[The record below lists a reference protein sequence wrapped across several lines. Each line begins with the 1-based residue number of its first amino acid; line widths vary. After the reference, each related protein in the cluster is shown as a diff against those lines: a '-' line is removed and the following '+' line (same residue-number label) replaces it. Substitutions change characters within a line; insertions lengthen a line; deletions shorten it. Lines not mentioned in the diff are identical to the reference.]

1 MKKDSARCRFGR
13 LLSSQRCI
21 RSRLIISLVLQT
33 TQNEMRKLAT
43 AAFSFTAAIVLAEYF
58 LPVAWLPITA
68 VCLAV
73 LMLPGLFI
81 KGNIGL
87 RIRIISIAAAFGM
100 LWCWGHELLFVQAGE
115 SYVDSIVTAEA
126 RVLDFPRV
134 YEEYTVVDI
143 KLIGSNMPKLRT
155 ALYIY
160 DGQGGLLEPG
170 DIISADLKLKSA
182 TKRYGEE
189 ISRYTSKGRYLL
201 ANLSG
206 EIEVKG
212 KWEFSF
218 LHIPQRMNLTVKNTL
233 VKFFPKDVQ
242 GFQLAL
248 LTGDTSEMYKDK
260 ELSVA
265 MGVSGITHIVSIS
278 GMHMAFLIGMVRT
291 FTGKRRR
298 TAAIC
303 IPLIIFFISMAG
315 GGASVVRSGIMQ
327 IMLLSAPLLRRENDG
342 ITSLSFALA
351 LLLLAN
357 PAAIQDVGLQL
368 SFAAMAGIMLVTPAI
383 NAALEE
389 KAGKLI
395 DKKHADIFIRFVIS
409 SISGTTGALI
419 FSMPLVAWH
428 FGQISLIAP
437 VANILILSAVS
448 LCFSAGYVLCLA
460 GMAFPALGMALAWVL
475 SWLVRY
481 VMAVVKIMGSVPFA
495 ALYTS
500 NYLIG
505 VWLAFTYFC
514 FGICWI
520 MKGKRR
526 FRLPVPL
533 AMSICTLAVALIITS
548 AENHLLTGKITVM
561 DVGQGQS
568 VVVSSGENTVVIDCG
583 GEGWGTSGSTVS
595 SYLLG
600 QNIFKVDALVLTHL
614 HQDHAD
620 GAAELLCRLDVR
632 RLIIPPGDSDDD
644 GLLDEILEMADKH
657 KTEVLY
663 LEQDMQAFA
672 GDMGLRLYAPVGSS
686 SMNERGIVV
695 CASLGEFD
703 TLVMGDVNSS
713 TERMLM
719 KRTGLPAVELLIAGH
734 HGSKYSTGEELLE
747 QVRPKYA
754 AISSGNNNY
763 GHPTIEAMERIASAG
778 ASIYRTDLSG
788 NITFKVR

>member
-1 MKKDSARCRFGR
+1 MT
-13 LLSSQRCI
+13 
-21 RSRLIISLVLQT
+21 ISLALQT
-33 TQNEMRKLAT
+33 TRNEMRKLAT
-43 AAFSFTAAIVLAEYF
+43 AAFSFTAAIILAEYF
-58 LPVAWLPITA
+58 LPAAWLPIMA
-68 VCLAV
+68 ACLAV
-73 LMLPGLFI
+73 LMLPGFFI
-81 KGNIGL
+81 KGNRGI
-87 RIRIISIAAAFGM
+87 RVRIISIFAAFGM
-100 LWCWGHELLFVQAGE
+100 LWCWGHQLLFVQAGE
-115 SYVDSIVTAEA
+115 SYVDSIVAAEA

-143 KLIGSNMPKLRT
+143 KLTGSNMPKLR
-155 ALYIY
+155 AVLYIY

-170 DIISADLKLKSA
+170 DMISADLKLKSA
-182 TKRYGEE
+182 TKRYDEE
-189 ISRYTSKGRYLL
+189 TSIYTSKGRYLL

-218 LHIPQRMNLTVKNTL
+218 LHIPQRVNLAVKNTL
-233 VKFFPKDVQ
+233 VKIFPEDVL

-248 LTGDTSEMYKDK
+248 LTGDTSELHKDK
-260 ELSVA
+260 ELSTA
-265 MGVSGITHIVSIS
+265 MGASGITHVVSIS

-298 TAAIC
+298 TAVIC

-357 PAAIQDVGLQL
+357 PAAIQDIGLQL
-368 SFAAMAGIMLVTPAI
+368 SFAAMAGIMLVTPAV

-395 DKKHADIFIRFVIS
+395 DKKHAGIFIRFIIS
-409 SISGTTGALI
+409 NISGTTGALI
-419 FSMPLVAWH
+419 FSTPLVAWH

-437 VANILILSAVS
+437 LANILILSAVS
-448 LCFSAGYVLCLA
+448 LCFSAGYILCLA
-460 GMAFPALGMALAWVL
+460 GMVFPALGMALAWVL

-481 VMAVVKIMGSVPFA
+481 VLAVVKIMGSVPFA

-505 VWLAFTYFC
+505 VWLALTYLW

-533 AMSICTLAVALIITS
+533 AMSICALAVALIITS

-644 GLLDEILEMADKH
+644 GLMDEILEMADKH

-663 LEQDMQAFA
+663 LEKDMQAFA
-672 GDMGLRLYAPVGSS
+672 GDMELRLYAPIGSS
-686 SMNERGIVV
+686 NINERGIVV

-703 TLVMGDVNSS
+703 TLVMGDINSS
-713 TERMLM
+713 TERILM
-719 KRTGLPAVELLIAGH
+719 KRTNLPDVELLIAGH